1 MKLSFVNIVIFI
13 SLFGLTTGCSGA
25 GDSDSAPAASA
36 PSASGATAACTAVE
50 ALDASLDKLEDSES
64 MDEYRSQYAVVRTD
78 FETLRSSSDGKYA
91 TETAAFESAL
101 DEFEASL
108 ASLGDGGLI
117 SGMLELAGDA
127 AELVAAGD
135 RLDDAI
141 DCPGE

>member
-1 MKLSFVNIVIFI
+1 MKLSFVNIIFVI
-13 SLFGLTTGCSGA
+13 SLFGLSSGCSEA
-25 GDSDSAPAASA
+25 GDSDSAPAAGAA
-36 PSASGATAACTAVE
+36 PASGATAACTAVE
-50 ALDASLDKLEDSES
+50 ALDVSLDKLEDSDS
-64 MDEYRSQYAVVRTD
+64 MDEYRSQYAVVRAD
-78 FETLRSSSDGKYA
+78 FETLRNSSDGKYA

-108 ASLGDGGLI
+108 ASVGDDGII
-117 SGMLELAGDA
+117 SGMLGLAGDA